1 MTTRVPSRLGPQSYR
16 VGTTSPAS
24 AAPGET
30 RFSLRDHETYVS
42 VTMEFRCNLRC
53 THCMIEGTMDRLVPT
68 DLGSFERIL
77 AEQAASSPWQGLVLT
92 GSEITLRR
100 DLPDLA
106 RRARAAGF
114 AHVRIQTHGMHLN
127 RAPYLATLIDA
138 GVDEVFISVAGQDAA
153 SHDHITQVRG
163 SWDRMMQGIALIEA
177 HPADLKIITNTVIT
191 AQSYTLL
198 PGIVAALAP
207 MRKVVQHEF
216 WNYFPMAED
225 DHKALIV
232 PFSDLLPPLTAAI
245 RAAHGAGR
253 LVEVKNVPECLLG
266 DLAGALVNAQPT
278 LVIDPEFWTE
288 FDRNRFYQCPH
299 RESCAS
305 TECLGLTEAYI
316 RRFGTEADILSPL
329 QARDGTPDN
338 PHRG

>member
-1 MTTRVPSRLGPQSYR
+1 MNPHLPASLGPQGYR
-16 VGTTSPAS
+16 VGTTSTVAS
-24 AAPGET
+24 AQGPRG
-30 RFSLRDHETYVS
+30 FSLRDHESYVS

-53 THCMIEGTMDRLVPT
+53 THCMIEGTMDRLAPT
-68 DLGSFERIL
+68 DPASFERIL
-77 AEQAASSPWQGLVLT
+77 SEQAATAPWKGLVLT

-114 AHVRIQTHGMHLN
+114 SHVRIQTHGMHLS
-127 RAPYLATLIDA
+127 RGPYLESLIDA
-138 GVDEVFISVAGQDAA
+138 GVDEFFISVAGQDAA
-153 SHDHITQVRG
+153 SHDHITQVPG
-163 SWDRMMQGIALIEA
+163 SWARMMRGIELIEA
-177 HPADLKIITNTVIT
+177 HPADLRIITNTVVT

-198 PGIVAALAP
+198 SGMVAALAP

-225 DHKALIV
+225 DHKLLVVRHA
-232 PFSDLLPPLTAAI
+232 DLLPPLRAAI
-245 RAAHGAGR
+245 LAARAAGR
-253 LVEVKNVPECLLG
+253 MVEVKNVPECLMG
-266 DLAGALVNAQPT
+266 DLGGALVNAQPT
-278 LVIDPEFWTE
+278 LVIDPAFWAE

-316 RRFGTEADILSPL
+316 RRYGSEADTLHPL
-329 QARDGTPDN
+329 TS
-338 PHRG
+338 